1 MAKRTFAGPGLV
13 GVAGLFACLLH
24 VGNVHGQLTPVAVDG
39 CAKLARVIHSE
50 VAAAATYGPGKSG
63 PWRIDPGQGDIS
75 ICTHTARTVSRAF
88 TAAMRSAGV
97 AVKWHV
103 NDAWAKPLSSDYC
116 LNAFLAQCIP
126 GRSSVNVV
134 DRGDPDF
141 VQRSWALVA
150 KAVMGEMYNPV
161 SSDEVRFRDN
171 DLKLRIG
178 LSLRSIDA
186 TRPRRLPNRR

>member
-1 MAKRTFAGPGLV
+1 MAKRTFAGPAVFGLV
-13 GVAGLFACLLH
+13 IAVAVMLFTAT
-24 VGNVHGQLTPVAVDG
+24 VHAQLTPVAVDG

-63 PWRIDPGQGDIS
+63 PWLIDPGQGDIS

-103 NDAWAKPLSSDYC
+103 DDAWAKPLSSDYC

-126 GRSSVNVV
+126 GRSSANIV
-134 DRGDPDF
+134 DRSDPDF
-141 VQRSWALVA
+141 VQKSWALVA

-186 TRPRRLPNRR
+186 TSPRRLPSRR

>member
-1 MAKRTFAGPGLV
+1 MAKRTFAGPGV
-13 GVAGLFACLLH
+13 FGWVIAVAVLLFAAT
-24 VGNVHGQLTPVAVDG
+24 VHAQLTPVAVDG

-63 PWRIDPGQGDIS
+63 PWLIEPGKGDIS
-75 ICTHTARTVSRAF
+75 ICAHTARTVSRAF
-88 TAAMRSAGV
+88 TAAMKSAGV
-97 AVKWHV
+97 AVRWHV
-103 NDAWAKPLSSDYC
+103 NDAWANPLPSDYC
-116 LNAFLAQCIP
+116 LNAFLAQCFP
-126 GRSSVNVV
+126 ARGSVEVV
-134 DRGDPDF
+134 DRSGRDF

-150 KAVMGEMYNPV
+150 KAVMREMYNPV

-186 TRPRRLPNRR
+186 TSPRRLPSRR

>member
-1 MAKRTFAGPGLV
+1 MAKRTFVGPGLV
-13 GVAGLFACLLH
+13 GGAALFACLLY
-24 VGNVHGQLTPVAVDG
+24 VGNVQGQITPVTVDG

-50 VAAAATYGPGKSG
+50 VSAAAMYGPGKSG
-63 PWRIDPGQGDIS
+63 PWLIDPGQGDIS
-75 ICTHTARTVSRAF
+75 ICTHAARTVSRAF
-88 TAAMRSAGV
+88 TAAMKSAGV

-103 NDAWAKPLSSDYC
+103 NDAWANPIPSDYC
-116 LNAFLAQCIP
+116 LNAFLAQCFP
-126 GRSSVNVV
+126 ARSSVNAV

-150 KAVMGEMYNPV
+150 KAVMREMHNPV

-186 TRPRRLPNRR
+186 TSPRRLPSRR

>member
-1 MAKRTFAGPGLV
+1 MAKRTFAGPGV
-13 GVAGLFACLLH
+13 FGWVIAVAVLLFAAT
-24 VGNVHGQLTPVAVDG
+24 VHAQLTPVAVDG

-63 PWRIDPGQGDIS
+63 PWLIDPGKGDIS

-88 TAAMRSAGV
+88 TAAMKSAGV

-103 NDAWAKPLSSDYC
+103 NDAWANPLPSDYC
-116 LNAFLAQCIP
+116 LNAFLAQCFP
-126 GRSSVNVV
+126 ARGPVDVV
-134 DRGDPDF
+134 DRSDRDF

-150 KAVMGEMYNPV
+150 KAVMREMYNPV

-186 TRPRRLPNRR
+186 TSPRRLPSRR